1 MSRRRRDQYE
11 KADDMFMMDE
21 EAEAQEP
28 QPTEQARP
36 SFQEVDARGYGEGK
50 GGPLLD
56 KLDAKI
62 VRLPINNIT
71 PDPIQ
76 PRRTIPNVIREQWD
90 GDPQNIFPLWEQ
102 LIRENGHQGFSLAA
116 LLKDAKNGAEAS
128 PEGDLRR
135 EQPNPIE
142 AELLKVIDLAVSIQ
156 RDGLTN
162 PITVVPKEIEGYYLE
177 TGERRWLAHHLLLYV
192 TNDSRWGK
200 IDARKQKA
208 FSVWRQAGENNAR
221 DNLNAIGKA
230 RQFALLI
237 MDLHRDKTEFAP
249 LSAFMH
255 EQDFYA
261 QVADASDH
269 PVPRGKGDELAA
281 AMGVSNRAVTT
292 RYRKLLTLPRAV
304 WLAADDLGWPE
315 RRLRKL
321 EGLPDHIAIAK
332 AARWAQDEGYVLPM
346 GNITPE
352 EKPDLQPVDR
362 LYASLIRAE
371 NRLEKQFQKVDRTEA
386 LELLRQHK
394 RWINEL
400 EKSLK

>member
-11 KADDMFMMDE
+11 KPDDMFMMDE
-21 EAEAQEP
+21 ETDAQQAP
-28 QPTEQARP
+28 HTEQPRP
-36 SFQEVDARGYGEGK
+36 SFQEADARGYGDSK

-62 VRLPINNIT
+62 VRLAINNIT
-71 PDPIQ
+71 PDPAQ
-76 PRRTIPNVIREQWD
+76 PRRAIPNIIREQWD
-90 GDPQNIFPLWEQ
+90 GDPQTLFPLWEQ
-102 LIRENGHQGFSLAA
+102 LIQENGHRGFSLAGMLQNA
-116 LLKDAKNGAEAS
+116 ENGAEEHS
-128 PEGDLRR
+128 EGDLRQ
-135 EQPNPIE
+135 EQPNPVEI
-142 AELLKVIDLAVSIQ
+142 ELLKIIDLAVSIR

-192 TNDSRWGK
+192 THDARWHK

-230 RQFALLI
+230 RQFALLL
-237 MDLHRDKTEFAP
+237 MDLLAAQTEFAP
-249 LSAFMH
+249 LTAFMH

-261 QVADASDH
+261 QVADASDY

-281 AMGVSNRAVTT
+281 ALGVTNRSVTT

-304 WLAADDLGWPE
+304 WLAADDLNWPE

-332 AARWAQDEGYVLPM
+332 AARWAQQEGYVLPM

-352 EKPDLQPVDR
+352 DKPDLQPVDR
-362 LYASLIRAE
+362 LYASLVRAE
-371 NRLEKQFQKVDRTEA
+371 KRLEKQFQQVDPTEA

-394 RWINEL
+394 HWINEL